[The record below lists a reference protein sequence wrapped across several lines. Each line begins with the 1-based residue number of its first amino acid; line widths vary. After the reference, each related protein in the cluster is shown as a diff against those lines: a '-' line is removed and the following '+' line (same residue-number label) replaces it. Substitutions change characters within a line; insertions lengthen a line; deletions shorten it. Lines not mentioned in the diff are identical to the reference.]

1 MGEWPVVNEWHAM
14 NNGHV
19 VSMSQWQVIIEWH
32 AMSDGHV
39 VMVSSLN
46 PPTLLPVQKWCVSN
60 KISIENEAILLRPVR
75 ASPTQKSTALKSP
88 T

>member
-1 MGEWPVVNEWHAM
+1 MS
-14 NNGHV
+14 NGHV
-19 VSMSQWQVIIEWH
+19 VSMSEWQVIIEWH

-39 VMVSSLN
+39 VSSLN
-46 PPTLLPVQKWCVSN
+46 PPTLLPVQKWCVFN
-60 KISIENEAILLRPVR
+60 KISIENEAILLRPAR